1 MPVDAISLEV
11 FKNMFIS
18 VSEEM
23 GVALQ
28 RTSYSTNMKER
39 QDFSCALFSPAAE
52 MVAQAAHQPVHLGA
66 MPASVQ
72 AALETFPEGLRA
84 GDIVILNDPYLG
96 GSHLPD
102 ITLVAPVC
110 LPGAGAAPP
119 GDGNSG
125 GNNDGNSGGHAAGAL
140 IGYVSNR
147 GHHSDVGGMAPGSM
161 PLSTELYQ
169 EGLIIPPLKLASA
182 GRVNQE
188 VVALICR
195 NSRTPDDRQGDL
207 AAQIASIR
215 VGEKRLAEIAERYGP
230 DDTQAHMDALL
241 DYSERLTRRAI
252 AEIPD
257 GVYRVT
263 DYMDDDGQ
271 SEEPVAVS
279 VAVTVAGDGM
289 TIDFTG
295 TAPQRPGCINAPRAV
310 TVSASLYV
318 VRCVVGDEAP
328 ANQGC
333 LRPVRVVTEPGSLVD
348 PRPQR
353 GVAGG
358 NVETSQRITDVLL
371 AAMSQALPERIPA
384 ASQGTMNNMIIGGHD
399 ISRDRPYVYY
409 ETIGGGMGA
418 RPEKDGVSGIHTH
431 MTNTMNTPVEAL
443 EFAFPLRL
451 RRYALRRGS
460 GGDGRHRGGDGLV
473 RDVEFLSP
481 ARVTVLSERR
491 RLAPP
496 GYHGG
501 HHGEP
506 GENILM
512 RGGYEEVRLAGK
524 ETLDVNAG
532 DVLSIRTPGGGGWGA
547 PAAADNDNDNDNDA
561 GAGESAGRAGR
572 HTH

>member
-39 QDFSCALFSPAAE
+39 QDFSCALFNPAAE

-72 AALETFPEGLRA
+72 AALHTFPRGLRP
-84 GDIVILNDPYLG
+84 GDIVILNDPYMG

-102 ITLVAPVC
+102 ITLVAP
-110 LPGAGAAPP
+110 AYID
-119 GDGNSG
+119 GD
-125 GNNDGNSGGHAAGAL
+125 DGKRL

-169 EGLIIPPLKLASA
+169 EGLIIPPLKLSRG
-182 GRVNQE
+182 GRINQE
-188 VVALICR
+188 VIALICR
-195 NSRTPDDRQGDL
+195 NSRTPEDRQGDL

-215 VGEKRLAEIAERYGP
+215 VGDKRLTEIAERYGL
-230 DDTQAHMDALL
+230 DETLEHMDALL
-241 DYSERLTRRAI
+241 DYSERLTRRRI
-252 AEIPD
+252 TEIPD
-257 GVYRVT
+257 GTYNVT
-263 DYMDDDGQ
+263 DYMDDDGLT
-271 SEEPVAVS
+271 EEPVRIS
-279 VAVTVAGDGM
+279 VAVTVDGDRM
-289 TIDFTG
+289 KIDFTG
-295 TAPQRPGCINAPRAV
+295 TADQRPGCINAPRAV

-333 LRPVRVVTEPGSLVD
+333 LRPVEVITPRGSLVD
-348 PRPQR
+348 PLPQR

-371 AAMSQALPERIPA
+371 AAMSQALPDRIPA
-384 ASQGTMNNMIIGGHD
+384 SSQGTMNNMIIGGHD
-399 ISRDRPYVYY
+399 ISRDKPYVYY

-418 RPEKDGVSGIHTH
+418 RPDKDGVSGIHTH

-460 GGDGRHRGGDGLV
+460 GGDGLHRGGDGLI

-491 RLAPP
+491 RYAPP

-501 HHGEP
+501 HHGEH
-506 GENILM
+506 GENVLLK
-512 RGGYEEVRLAGK
+512 GGYEEVHLAGK
-524 ETLDVNAG
+524 ETLDVEAG

-547 PAAADNDNDNDNDA
+547 PED
-561 GAGESAGRAGR
+561 R
-572 HTH
+572 HRH

>member
-1 MPVDAISLEV
+1 MSVDAISLEV

-39 QDFSCALFSPAAE
+39 QDFSCALFNPQAE

-72 AALETFPEGLRA
+72 AALQTFPRGLRQ

-102 ITLVAPVC
+102 ITLVAP
-110 LPGAGAAPP
+110 AFIET
-119 GDGNSG
+119 DGVKT
-125 GNNDGNSGGHAAGAL
+125 L

-169 EGLIIPPLKLASA
+169 EGLIIPPLKLSRG
-182 GRVNQE
+182 GRLNQE
-188 VVALICR
+188 IIALICR
-195 NSRTPDDRQGDL
+195 NSRTPDDRRGDL

-215 VGEKRLAEIAERYGP
+215 VGEKRLTEIAERYGLP
-230 DDTQAHMDALL
+230 DTHEHMDALL

-252 AEIPD
+252 AEIPN
-257 GVYRVT
+257 GTYRVT
-263 DYMDDDGQ
+263 DYMDDDGLT
-271 SEEPVAVS
+271 EEPVVIK
-279 VAVTVAGDGM
+279 VAVTVEDDRM

-295 TAPQRPGCINAPRAV
+295 TADHRPGCINAPRAV

-318 VRCVVGDEAP
+318 IRCVVGSEAP

-333 LRPVRVVTEPGSLVD
+333 LRPVEVITPRGSLVD
-348 PRPQR
+348 PLPQR

-371 AAMSQALPERIPA
+371 AAMSQALPDRIPA
-384 ASQGTMNNMIIGGHD
+384 SSQGTMNNMIIGGHD
-399 ISRDRPYVYY
+399 ISRDKPYVYY

-418 RPEKDGVSGIHTH
+418 RPDKDGISGIHTH

-451 RRYALRRGS
+451 RRYSLRRGS
-460 GGDGRHRGGDGLV
+460 GGDGLHRGGDGLV
-473 RDVEFLSP
+473 REVEFLSP

-491 RLAPP
+491 RFAPP
-496 GYHGG
+496 GYYGG
-501 HHGEP
+501 HHGHQ
-506 GENILM
+506 GENVLL
-512 RGGYEEVRLAGK
+512 RGGYEEVHLAGK
-524 ETLDVNAG
+524 ETLDVEAG
-532 DVLSIRTPGGGGWGA
+532 DILSIRTPGGGGWGA
-547 PAAADNDNDNDNDA
+547 PA
-561 GAGESAGRAGR
+561 GGEGHDHQR
-572 HTH
+572 

>member
-39 QDFSCALFSPAAE
+39 QDFSCALFNPAAE

-72 AALETFPEGLRA
+72 AALQTFPQGLRA
-84 GDIVILNDPYLG
+84 GDIVILNDPYMG

-102 ITLVAPVC
+102 ITLVAPAYVEID
-110 LPGAGAAPP
+110 GAR
-119 GDGNSG
+119 
-125 GNNDGNSGGHAAGAL
+125 AL

-169 EGLIIPPLKLASA
+169 EGLIIPPLKLSRG
-182 GRVNQE
+182 GRINQE
-188 VVALICR
+188 VVSLICR
-195 NSRTPDDRQGDL
+195 NSRTPDDRRGDL

-215 VGEKRLAEIAERYGP
+215 VGEKRLSEIAQRYGLA
-230 DDTQAHMDALL
+230 DTHEHMDALL

-252 AEIPD
+252 DQIPD
-257 GVYRVT
+257 GVYEVT

-271 SEEPVAVS
+271 SEEPVRIHVT
-279 VAVTVAGDGM
+279 VTVAGDRM
-289 TIDFTG
+289 AIDFTG
-295 TAPQRPGCINAPRAV
+295 TAGQRPGCINAPRAV

-318 VRCVVGDEAP
+318 VRCVVGNEAP

-333 LRPVRVVTEPGSLVD
+333 LRPVDIITPIGSLVD
-348 PRPQR
+348 PLPQR

-371 AAMSQALPERIPA
+371 AAMSQALPDRIPA
-384 ASQGTMNNMIIGGHD
+384 SSQGTMNNMIIGGHD
-399 ISRDRPYVYY
+399 ISRDKPYVYY

-418 RPEKDGVSGIHTH
+418 RPDKDGISGIHTH

-460 GGDGRHRGGDGLV
+460 GGDGLHRGGDGLV

-491 RLAPP
+491 RFSPP

-501 HHGEP
+501 HHGER
-506 GENILM
+506 GENVLLK
-512 RGGYEEVRLAGK
+512 GGYEEVRLAGK
-524 ETLDVNAG
+524 ETLDVDAG
-532 DVLSIRTPGGGGWGA
+532 DILSIRTPGGGGWGA
-547 PAAADNDNDNDNDA
+547 PTDRDDH
-561 GAGESAGRAGR
+561 G
-572 HTH
+572 HQH